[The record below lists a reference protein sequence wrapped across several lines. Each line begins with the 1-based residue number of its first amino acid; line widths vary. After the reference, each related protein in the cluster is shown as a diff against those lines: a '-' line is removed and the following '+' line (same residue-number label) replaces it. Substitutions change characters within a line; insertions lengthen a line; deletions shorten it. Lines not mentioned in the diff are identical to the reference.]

1 MRFAANEK
9 PNHRHCNALR
19 DKKMSVDQARQI
31 VGNRAHWELL
41 AMRKA
46 LSMHA
51 WLNTPEESLRLA
63 AVKTLLKAK
72 K

>member
-1 MRFAANEK
+1 MTREQ
-9 PNHRHCNALR
+9 ALE
-19 DKKMSVDQARQI
+19 I

-41 AMRKA
+41 AIRKA

-51 WLNTPEESLRLA
+51 WLNTPEENLRLQ

-72 K
+72 NAEH

>member
-1 MRFAANEK
+1 
-9 PNHRHCNALR
+9 
-19 DKKMSVDQARQI
+19 MSIDQARQI

-51 WLNTPEESLRLA
+51 WLNTPEESQRLA
-63 AVKTLLKAK
+63 AVKTLLKANK
-72 K
+72 AKIK

>member
-1 MRFAANEK
+1 
-9 PNHRHCNALR
+9 
-19 DKKMSVDQARQI
+19 MSVDQARQI
-31 VGNRAHWELL
+31 VGNRARWELL

-72 K
+72 P